1 MIHNDILISFSLYN
15 TLTSLSYSYV
25 TTQIPILNST
35 VLYNHS
41 KSKFS
46 TLNSNKSL
54 TSHSQ
59 LQNPHRT
66 IQCLSFKLNFILSPT
81 KVRNHYFL
89 VNFNNNSHSW
99 TKSQGTTSIHFHL
112 TLYKS
117 TQLNSP
123 KYNHNQLLNSE
134 FKTTIISNSQFLLL
148 IF

>member
-41 KSKFS
+41 KSKFA
-46 TLNSNKSL
+46 TLNINKSL

-66 IQCLSFKLNFILSPT
+66 IQCLSFKLKFILSPT
-81 KVRNHYFL
+81 KMRNHYFL
-89 VNFNNNSHSW
+89 VNFNNNSHHDILLKVHHTHASNIFIRTLH
-99 TKSQGTTSIHFHL
+99 TKVLKILNETSIIPQI
-112 TLYKS
+112 S
-117 TQLNSP
+117 T
-123 KYNHNQLLNSE
+123 
-134 FKTTIISNSQFLLL
+134 
-148 IF
+148 

>member
-41 KSKFS
+41 KSKFA
-46 TLNSNKSL
+46 TLNINKSL

-89 VNFNNNSHSW
+89 VNFSHSTNFNLIIPYFPNYHIHYTL
-99 TKSQGTTSIHFHL
+99 TKSMFKIHPSNII
-112 TLYKS
+112 KN
-117 TQLNSP
+117 TQF
-123 KYNHNQLLNSE
+123 Q
-134 FKTTIISNSQFLLL
+134 
-148 IF
+148 